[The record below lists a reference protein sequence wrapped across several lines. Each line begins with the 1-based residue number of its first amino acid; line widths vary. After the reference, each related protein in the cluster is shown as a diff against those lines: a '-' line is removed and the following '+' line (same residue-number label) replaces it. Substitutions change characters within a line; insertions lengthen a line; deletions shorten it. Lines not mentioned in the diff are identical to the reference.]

1 MKIITL
7 AEIFTGI
14 LATAML
20 LGCFVGRIL
29 KKLDKTAIP
38 DRRE

>member
-14 LATAML
+14 LATVML
-20 LGCFVGRIL
+20 LGCFVGRI
-29 KKLDKTAIP
+29 
-38 DRRE
+38 RRG